1 LFTDHR
7 LNGSSSPVLT
17 ATSRSYG
24 RGHNSTLHKIQTPYP
39 IKMKF
44 ETVDYVHEIYR
55 QTKFRNDRPTGAA
68 GEMGEI

>member
-1 LFTDHR
+1 
-7 LNGSSSPVLT
+7 
-17 ATSRSYG
+17 
-24 RGHNSTLHKIQTPYP
+24 
-39 IKMKF
+39 MKF